1 MMKQPNTEEWL
12 ADKKETSINL
22 RAKRKLSKLH
32 HLEDFVTTFAPKRWA
47 GSLLVESEDTYLL
60 SESYSVIRLFAIAG
74 LCSLGPVEEL
84 E

>member
-1 MMKQPNTEEWL
+1 MKQQSKEEL
-12 ADKKETSINL
+12 QADSGETSTNL
-22 RAKRKLSKLH
+22 RAKRKLSKPH

-47 GSLLVESEDTYLL
+47 GSLLVESEDTCLL
-60 SESYSVIRLFAIAG
+60 LESYFFIRLFAFAD